1 MLATY
6 FPLLISAVLGQI
18 TIVECFETRL
28 WEKRFFNNEISL
40 PVAECLEDS
49 PTFGK
54 VPYFLVGDQAFPLQ
68 SWLLRQYPGQ
78 GMPEEQRIFNYRLSR
93 KYCRKT

>member
-6 FPLLISAVLGQI
+6 FPLLILVVLGLI
-18 TIVECFETRL
+18 TIAECFVTHL
-28 WEKRFFNNEISL
+28 WEKCFLNDEMSL

-54 VPYFLVGDQAFPLQ
+54 VPYFLVSDEAFPLQ
-68 SWLLRQYPGQ
+68 SCLLIPHPGQ
-78 GMPEEQRIFNYRLSR
+78 GIPEEQRIFNYLIG
-93 KYCRKT
+93 KKKVGKK